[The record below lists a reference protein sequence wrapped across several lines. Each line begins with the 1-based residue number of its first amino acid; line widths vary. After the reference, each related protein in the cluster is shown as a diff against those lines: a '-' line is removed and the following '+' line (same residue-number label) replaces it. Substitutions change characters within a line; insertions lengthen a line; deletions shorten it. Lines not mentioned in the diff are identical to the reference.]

1 MHSGGSETI
10 LLVDDEALVR
20 SVAAMTLKAAGYRVI
35 EAASPEDAM
44 VVSETHDG
52 PIHLLLSDVSMPTM
66 NGAKLARIIRQSRPG
81 LRVVLS
87 SGYGEESTSGADDV
101 LFLAK
106 PYTPDELLAHIR
118 TALAKAS

>member
-52 PIHLLLSDVSMPTM
+52 PIHLLLSDVSMPAM